1 MHRFGIY
8 YLELTNNIFWYIL
21 SENIMI
27 KLVMFISFVYD
38 VFIIRDIIGT
48 FVLTDISFNSLFIF
62 HLIT

>member
-1 MHRFGIY
+1 MQRF
-8 YLELTNNIFWYIL
+8 
-21 SENIMI
+21 IMI

-62 HLIT
+62 YLRFFIV